1 MNQYKYK
8 MNGFA
13 IVFVVVSSILFSF
26 AIGLQF
32 SYILNTVIY
41 NLGSS
46 DQRYQTYIYIVSSFS
61 VLFHLI
67 VAIMN
72 CINSCA

>member
-1 MNQYKYK
+1 
-8 MNGFA
+8 MNGLT
-13 IVFVVVSSILFSF
+13 IIFVVVCSILFSF

-32 SYILNTVIY
+32 YSILDTVIY

-46 DQRYQTYIYIVSSFS
+46 DQRYQTYIYIVSGFS
-61 VLFHLI
+61 ILFHLI

-72 CINSCA
+72 CTTSCA